1 MIKGAEGKVADTKEM
16 IRPEKV
22 KTVEEVTGKL
32 KDAEVAILTDY
43 RGLTANEMTELRRN
57 LREAGI
63 DFKIFKN
70 TLSRFAARGL
80 DIKDVEGLLTGPTAI
95 AFGFS
100 DPAATAKLLNEFAKG
115 HDALEIK
122 GAIFEDRILDKA
134 SVIAL
139 AQLPSREVL
148 LTQLAV
154 MLNAPIQRLVNV
166 LNGLPRK
173 LAVVLNQIKEQK
185 NKEV

>member
-1 MIKGAEGKVADTKEM
+1 MIET
-16 IRPEKV
+16 IRPEKI
-22 KTVEEVTGKL
+22 KTVEEVVGKL

-70 TLSRFAARGL
+70 TLSRFATKEL
-80 DIKDVEGLLTGPTAI
+80 KIEEVEEFLKGPTAI

-100 DPAATAKLLNEFAKG
+100 DPAATAKMLNEFAKE
-115 HDALEIK
+115 HEAFEIK
-122 GAIFEDRILDKA
+122 GAIFEDKVLDKA
-134 SVIAL
+134 SVVAL
-139 AQLPSREVL
+139 ATIPSREVL

-154 MLNAPIQRLVNV
+154 MMNAPIQKLVNV
-166 LNGLPRK
+166 LSALPRN
-173 LAVVLNQIKEQK
+173 LAVVLNQIAEKK
-185 NKEV
+185 DKEV